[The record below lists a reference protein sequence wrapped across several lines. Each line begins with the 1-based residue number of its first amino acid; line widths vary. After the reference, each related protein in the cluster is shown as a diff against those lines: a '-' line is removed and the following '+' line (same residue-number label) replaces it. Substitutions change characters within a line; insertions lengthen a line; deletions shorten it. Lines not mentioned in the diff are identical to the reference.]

1 MISWK
6 NQPEHRMKLHEKIEG
21 GSDVVA
27 EQADILT
34 CLADKAGQ
42 IMILLQILRGALP
55 LTEWRTVAYTH
66 QRFLSLIRLSN
77 YNYVEDSDEN
87 KINSSTK

>member
-1 MISWK
+1 MGWK
-6 NQPEHRMKLHEKIEG
+6 NQPEHRVTCMKKESR
-21 GSDVVA
+21 SDVVA
-27 EQADILT
+27 ERADILT

-42 IMILLQILRGALP
+42 IIIQWQILRGALP
-55 LTEWRTVAYTH
+55 LTEWRTATYTH

-77 YNYVEDSDEN
+77 NYVEDSDEN

>member
-1 MISWK
+1 MES
-6 NQPEHRMKLHEKIEG
+6 R
-21 GSDVVA
+21 SDVVA

-34 CLADKAGQ
+34 CLANKAGQ
-42 IMILLQILRGALP
+42 IMIPLQILRGALP
-55 LTEWRTVAYTH
+55 LTEWRTATCTH

>member
-1 MISWK
+1 MI
-6 NQPEHRMKLHEKIEG
+6 P
-21 GSDVVA
+21 
-27 EQADILT
+27 
-34 CLADKAGQ
+34 
-42 IMILLQILRGALP
+42 LQILRGALP
-55 LTEWRTVAYTH
+55 LTEWRTATCTH

>member
-1 MISWK
+1 MI
-6 NQPEHRMKLHEKIEG
+6 P
-21 GSDVVA
+21 
-27 EQADILT
+27 
-34 CLADKAGQ
+34 
-42 IMILLQILRGALP
+42 LQILRGALP
-55 LTEWRTVAYTH
+55 LTEWRNATYTH